1 MFCKNCGAQLNDG
14 AAFCTSCGA
23 QTNAQTEQPEAS
35 AQPVNNAQPEQPFQ
49 PTMPVQE
56 AAQFGAVSTM
66 LGRFSAVFS
75 DTLFLVICILVSA
88 NAAFTL
94 LCGASNL
101 VGLVPGV
108 LFTIFLWLTYVGAK
122 KGEISGKYMRYTS
135 GTVFALYIVGWVCA
149 GAFALLALISLV
161 SGGLLSSILSEFGGD
176 LYYEFGA
183 LFSGG
188 IGVLLAILF
197 LVIGAA
203 IAVLNYFGVL
213 TLHKLA
219 KSMYMSVES
228 GVEQLEKVD
237 SAKTWMLV
245 FGIVY
250 GIGALGS
257 VGDIKSFLAEGS
269 LAAAYIVA
277 YVWLGKNFVK
287 KA

>member
-88 NAAFTL
+88 NAAFSL
-94 LCGASNL
+94 FSGSINVLS
-101 VGLVPGV
+101 V

-135 GTVFALYIVGWVCA
+135 GTVFATYVVGWVVAGVCA
-149 GAFALLALISLV
+149 LGALISLA
-161 SGGLLSSILSEFGGD
+161 SGGLIASILSEISSDYSYALGS
-176 LYYEFGA
+176 

-188 IGVLLAILF
+188 IGVLAAIIF
-197 LVIGAA
+197 LIVGAA

-213 TLHKLA
+213 TMHKLA